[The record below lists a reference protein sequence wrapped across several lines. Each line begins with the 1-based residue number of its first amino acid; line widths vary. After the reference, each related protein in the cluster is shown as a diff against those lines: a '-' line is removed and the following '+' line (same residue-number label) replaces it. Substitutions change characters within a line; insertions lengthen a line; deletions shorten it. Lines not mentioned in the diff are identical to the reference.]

1 MLLPKTPHAQPS
13 AEVLDG
19 LQSSLDGLS
28 REEADSRLEQFGA
41 NRLPEPPKEGALKRF
56 FKHFHNILIYIL
68 LSAAL
73 VTALLGHWVDT
84 GVILGVVVIN
94 AVIGFIQE
102 GKAEQALE
110 GLRKMLSLHAQALRD
125 GQWREVDAE
134 QLVPGEIVRLRSGDR
149 VPADLRLLETI
160 NLRVEESALTG
171 ESLPVAKNTEEVAA
185 DAGVGDRFGMAFSG
199 TLVATG
205 RGTGVVVAT
214 GVATE
219 IGKINRMIS
228 EVEKMA
234 TPLTRQMEHFGKI
247 LSVAIVI
254 MAGLV
259 FLTGWTFHQ
268 YTIDELFLAAIGFA
282 VAAIPEGLP
291 AILTITLALGVQRMA
306 GRNAITRKLNAVE
319 TLGSVTV
326 ICSDKTGTLTRNE
339 MTVLE
344 LVTDGG
350 TYQAEGV
357 GYAPHGEILRGEVR
371 AELADH
377 QDLHR
382 LVEILAVCN
391 DSTIHQEE
399 GQWLVNGEPTEG
411 ALRTLAAKAGFSDE
425 EYQRLAVV
433 PFESENK
440 FMATLNQIGDDRRI
454 LVKGAPDRL
463 LDRCSHQFG
472 KDGTLEALDR
482 PFWESQ
488 IESLSA
494 RGLRVLAGAER
505 GVDQTREGLQF
516 ADLEGELVFAGLVG
530 IIDPPRPEAIT
541 AIETC
546 QRAGIRVIMITGD
559 HVGTA
564 AAIGRKMGIGV
575 DRQAVLGA
583 TVETASDE
591 ELRRIVNE
599 SDIYARTS
607 PTHKL
612 RLVEA
617 LQSRGEV
624 VAMTGDGVNDAP
636 ALKRADVGI
645 AMGIKGTEA
654 TKGAAD
660 IVLSDDNFASIG
672 QAVREGRTIYDN
684 LRKAIVFI
692 LPTNGAEGLVVLVA
706 VAFGLVLPLTPVQ
719 ILWVNMVTAVTL
731 ALALA
736 FEPAEPGVMSR
747 PPRKS
752 AAPILD
758 RPFLWRIA
766 FVSSLIGLATIA
778 VFIVERSLGM
788 ELAMART
795 LAVNTLVFGQM
806 FYLFNSRFLYQSSLT
821 LQRLLANRVAW
832 LMVGVL
838 IVLQLIFVYTPV
850 MQGWFGSTA
859 LSARHWLVPL
869 GIGLAVFLAV
879 EAEKAFH
886 RRRAQKQGRTAI
898 AG

>member
-1 MLLPKTPHAQPS
+1 M
-13 AEVLDG
+13 
-19 LQSSLDGLS
+19 
-28 REEADSRLEQFGA
+28 
-41 NRLPEPPKEGALKRF
+41 
-56 FKHFHNILIYIL
+56 
-68 LSAAL
+68 
-73 VTALLGHWVDT
+73 
-84 GVILGVVVIN
+84 
-94 AVIGFIQE
+94 
-102 GKAEQALE
+102 
-110 GLRKMLSLHAQALRD
+110 
-125 GQWREVDAE
+125 
-134 QLVPGEIVRLRSGDR
+134 
-149 VPADLRLLETI
+149 
-160 NLRVEESALTG
+160 
-171 ESLPVAKNTEEVAA
+171 
-185 DAGVGDRFGMAFSG
+185 
-199 TLVATG
+199 
-205 RGTGVVVAT
+205 
-214 GVATE
+214 
-219 IGKINRMIS
+219 
-228 EVEKMA
+228 
-234 TPLTRQMEHFGKI
+234 
-247 LSVAIVI
+247 
-254 MAGLV
+254 
-259 FLTGWTFHQ
+259 
-268 YTIDELFLAAIGFA
+268 
-282 VAAIPEGLP
+282 
-291 AILTITLALGVQRMA
+291 
-306 GRNAITRKLNAVE
+306 
-319 TLGSVTV
+319 TV
-326 ICSDKTGTLTRNE
+326 I
-339 MTVLE
+339 E
-344 LVTDGG
+344 LVTRGG
-350 TYQAEGV
+350 TYQAEGI
-357 GYAPHGEILRGEVR
+357 GYAPEGDILRGEVR

-391 DSTIHQEE
+391 DSTIHQEQ

-425 EYQRLAVV
+425 DYQRLAVV

-440 FMATLNQIGDDRRI
+440 FMATLHQIGDDRRI

-472 KDGTLEALDR
+472 RDGTLEVLDR

-505 GVDQTREGLQF
+505 GVDQSREGLQL

-564 AAIGRKMGIGV
+564 SAIGRKMGIGV

-591 ELRRIVNE
+591 ELRRIVNK

-612 RLVEA
+612 RLVKA

-752 AAPILD
+752 TAPILD

-795 LAVNTLVFGQM
+795 LAVNTLVFGQI

-850 MQGWFGSTA
+850 MQSWFGTTA
-859 LSARHWLVPL
+859 LSARH
-869 GIGLAVFLAV
+869 
-879 EAEKAFH
+879 
-886 RRRAQKQGRTAI
+886 
-898 AG
+898 